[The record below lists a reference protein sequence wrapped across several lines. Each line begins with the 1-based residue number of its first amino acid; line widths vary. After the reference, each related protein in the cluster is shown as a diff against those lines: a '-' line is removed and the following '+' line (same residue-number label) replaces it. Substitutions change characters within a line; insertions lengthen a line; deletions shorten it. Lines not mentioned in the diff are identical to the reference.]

1 MRLGSAHTEPY
12 GIQIVVD
19 GHAASARRLAMLQRR
34 AVDGEWERVDET
46 VCDSP
51 TGGMLA
57 MVSPFQRAEK
67 RMCERHGL
75 PNVPVVVRPTF
86 MGEDA

>member
-1 MRLGSAHTEPY
+1 MPLQRDGWRFRL
-12 GIQIVVD
+12 
-19 GHAASARRLAMLQRR
+19 LLQRR
-34 AVDGEWERVDET
+34 AADGEWERVDET

-57 MVSPFQRAEK
+57 MTSPFQRAEK

-75 PNVPVVVRPTF
+75 SDIPVVVRPTF
-86 MGEDA
+86 MSEDA

>member
-1 MRLGSAHTEPY
+1 MEYRLLWTATPL
-12 GIQIVVD
+12 QRD
-19 GHAASARRLAMLQRR
+19 GWRFRLLLQRR
-34 AVDGEWERVDET
+34 AADGEWERADEM

-75 PNVPVVVRPTF
+75 PAVPVVVRPTF